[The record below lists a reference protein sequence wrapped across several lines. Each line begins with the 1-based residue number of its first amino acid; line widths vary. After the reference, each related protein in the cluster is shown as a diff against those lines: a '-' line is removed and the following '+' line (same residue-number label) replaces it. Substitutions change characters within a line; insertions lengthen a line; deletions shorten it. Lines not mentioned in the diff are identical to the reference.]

1 VVARDNALLARVR
14 HSLRALNNA
23 IEAGSRAAGLT
34 VQQQA
39 FLLSLTAHGGRRV
52 PLAALRADMP
62 IDRATL
68 SELLGRLAR
77 RGLVRVA
84 SGRDQR
90 AVEVTLTPAGRARFR
105 RSLTVIRREL
115 RAADQ
120 LGDLEALRRNLRAYL
135 DFYTV
140 RSRARP
146 RP

>member
-1 VVARDNALLARVR
+1 M
-14 HSLRALNNA
+14 
-23 IEAGSRAAGLT
+23 
-34 VQQQA
+34 Q
-39 FLLSLTAHGGRRV
+39 
-52 PLAALRADMP
+52 

-68 SELLGRLAR
+68 SELLRRLAR

-84 SGRDQR
+84 SGRDRR

-105 RSLTVIRREL
+105 RSLTVIRREI
-115 RAADQ
+115 RAADR